1 MNRIRLFFTAVLLC
15 SMAATAQN
23 SVILQNAAMELKK
36 LQDTMFFAHSDNNR
50 FNANEKFIERLENTL
65 EMANSF
71 RYPFSELNKIS
82 ILTSKDKRFRIFTWA
97 IVSSEGNYDNY
108 GFVQAEN
115 EATGEYEV
123 YALKARNQEI
133 FSPQEQKL
141 SDTCWF
147 GAVYYD
153 LITSKYENITY
164 YTLLGW
170 DGKDIYSKRKVIEPI
185 TFKHNSG
192 RPSFGAAIFY
202 KQKGIKRI
210 IFEYA
215 PDVSFNLKYDEQ
227 FFEIGGVK
235 KAKRRTGRRN
245 RPFEVEEKKISQSLM
260 IVYDELESKTD
271 AISGFNQLNVPSG
284 KVNGLIFER
293 GRWRKVE
300 NLVPRNTKK
309 KNEIDINNYNFNK
322 EKKLY

>member
-1 MNRIRLFFTAVLLC
+1 
-15 SMAATAQN
+15 MAATAQN

-284 KVNGLIFER
+284 KVNGLIF
-293 GRWRKVE
+293 
-300 NLVPRNTKK
+300 
-309 KNEIDINNYNFNK
+309 
-322 EKKLY
+322 